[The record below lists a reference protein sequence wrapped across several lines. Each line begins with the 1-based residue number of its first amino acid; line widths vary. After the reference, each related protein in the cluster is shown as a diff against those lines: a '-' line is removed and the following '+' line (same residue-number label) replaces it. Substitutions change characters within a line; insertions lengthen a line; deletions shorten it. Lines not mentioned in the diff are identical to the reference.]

1 MTTPADKRRPLT
13 SEELAVTARLRRLWD
28 DRKDKR
34 GVTQDAVAA
43 ALGVSQGAV
52 SHYLTGRNAINAKAA
67 VAFGRL
73 LGVDPRDF
81 AGDMPGL
88 ELLAEGWE
96 PASQGPS
103 SQAETFAEIPMW
115 SARVGAA
122 VSEPE
127 AESELV
133 GSLLFRPAS
142 LKRKRINASAAHVF
156 YVSGDSMAPTIKDGA
171 VVLFDTSDRTLRS
184 GKLYVIAWSGE
195 RLVKRLFNEGGVVKV
210 VSDNPSPAYPERV
223 VQPDDDTFEIIG
235 RVRWTASWE
244 D

>member
-1 MTTPADKRRPLT
+1 MTSQL
-13 SEELAVTARLRRLWD
+13 SEQDLERARRLD
-28 DRKDKR
+28 LAIRQSGK
-34 GVTQDAVAA
+34 TQEEIGT
-43 ALGVSQGAV
+43 ALGVSQGMIWQWAK
-52 SHYLTGRNAINAKAA
+52 GRRPVPATRAQALAAA
-67 VAFGRL
+67 VGIE
-73 LGVDPRDF
+73 DPALISAAYRVV
-81 AGDMPGL
+81 A
-88 ELLAEGWE
+88 
-96 PASQGPS
+96 ASIPS
-103 SQAETFAEIPMW
+103 SNTTGSQAETFAEIPMW

-142 LKRKRINASAAHVF
+142 LKRKRINAAASHVF

-223 VQPDDDTFEIIG
+223 VQPDDYSFEIVG